1 MTKNGSFNS
10 NYKFRDIEKTGREGG
25 KNGGE
30 EKERKTFMPKPCHFS
45 KASGTSSKTSP
56 SNSLFSNPV
65 CHI

>member
-1 MTKNGSFNS
+1 LMPVP
-10 NYKFRDIEKTGREGG
+10 KTGVY
-25 KNGGE
+25 
-30 EKERKTFMPKPCHFS
+30 EKECKTFIPKACHFS